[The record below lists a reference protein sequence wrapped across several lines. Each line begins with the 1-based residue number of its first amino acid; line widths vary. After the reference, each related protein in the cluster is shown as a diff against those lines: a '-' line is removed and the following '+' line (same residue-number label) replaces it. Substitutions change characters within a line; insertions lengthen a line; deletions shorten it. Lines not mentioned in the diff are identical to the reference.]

1 MAFRIYRYAL
11 DESFISKLLAQIDY
25 HKFLPGKVGNG
36 KLINKN
42 TKIDMITLLMIQV
55 CLNI

>member
-11 DESFISKLLAQIDY
+11 DEYFISKLLAQIDY
-25 HKFLPGKVGNG
+25 HKFLLHGAMANSSIK
-36 KLINKN
+36 IR
-42 TKIDMITLLMIQV
+42 KIDMITLLMIQV